1 MKFLE
6 FDDGRDFPYYNHNPS
21 LSKTAW
27 IVLLL
32 LVPISLFAYALIS
45 IFSEFIGSIVFCA
58 LLLIPLLYFSNW
70 DVSLIFHKPSGN
82 EIILAVLMFIGYMIY
97 AIVVG
102 DILDAF
108 ALGGVSDTVY
118 DAVGIESI
126 VSLVYSM
133 MGEELVK
140 FIPLMFFLRI
150 FFKYT
155 NNRRLS
161 VVLSS
166 VIIMIVFGLLHYDPP
181 YMPLISVLVLQG
193 VGSIF
198 EIYAYVKTKNLLI
211 SYLSHLLT
219 DVFIFVLLFL
229 GVG

>member
-6 FDDGRDFPYYNHNPS
+6 FSETRDFPYYKHNPR

-27 IVLLL
+27 IVLLVL
-32 LVPISLFAYALIS
+32 IPISLLTYSLIG

-70 DVSLIFHKPSGN
+70 DVSLIFHKPSRD
-82 EIILAVLMFIGYMIY
+82 EIILAVLMFIGYIVY

-102 DILDAF
+102 SVLDSF
-108 ALGGVSDTVY
+108 ALSGVSDTAYEVV
-118 DAVGIESI
+118 DIESI

-133 MGEELVK
+133 MGEELIK
-140 FIPLMFFLRI
+140 FIPLMFFLRV

-155 NNRRLS
+155 NNRTLS
-161 VVLSS
+161 ITLSS
-166 VIIMIVFGLLHYDPP
+166 IIIMIAFGLLHYYPP
-181 YMPLISVLVLQG
+181 YMTLISVLVLQG
-193 VGSIF
+193 AGSIF

-219 DVFIFVLLFL
+219 DMIIFCLLFL
-229 GVG
+229 GV